1 MPKGL
6 HGRAR
11 RDTLLHPIPLD
22 PLPLISRLH
31 IPSLRPAPSSSGEA
45 LNANEPLGA
54 ARDVAA
60 DEPVVAR
67 QWQAGAWRGCGTGN
81 GPGPSH
87 CVGQMSL
94 ALRVRTPVVTRPGRR
109 PCAQPWLGNLQQGC
123 ELNLI
128 CGRFPQ
134 SVHFHTALCTA
145 TVPPELAQAIL

>member
-1 MPKGL
+1 MPRGL
-6 HGRAR
+6 QGWAR

-22 PLPLISRLH
+22 PLPLIFQLR

-67 QWQAGAWRGCGTGN
+67 QWQAGAWRG
-81 GPGPSH
+81 
-87 CVGQMSL
+87 VGQMSL